1 MSASHKQNRH
11 CDCGT
16 RVSDQSKT
24 GRCLR
29 CNLRLMDKDPEI
41 TKRRADA
48 LRKRLAEDPVERQRR
63 SLQMKINRRN
73 AVNNPVACER
83 ILAAALR
90 NLPKAWTPESIAKKI
105 ARQAEGNRKLAERK
119 IAWCP
124 PEYREEYRR
133 LVYRRR
139 IPSTEARRIIL
150 GMARAATE
158 ALSPFERQM
167 RALQNGARIIAND
180 PLPAGNQVVRRV
192 G

>member
-1 MSASHKQNRH
+1 MSVSHKQNRH

-29 CNLRLMDKDPEI
+29 CNLRLIAKDPEI
-41 TKRRADA
+41 QNRRTAS
-48 LRKRLAEDPVERQRR
+48 LRKRLAEDPVER

-139 IPSTEARRIIL
+139 IPSTEARRIVL

>member
-1 MSASHKQNRH
+1 VGISHKQNRH

-29 CNLRLMDKDPEI
+29 CNLRLMAKDPEI

-63 SLQMKINRRN
+63 ALQMKLNRRN

-90 NLPKAWTPESIAKKI
+90 NLPKAWTPESVAKRVAAIPIAAKKLSD
-105 ARQAEGNRKLAERK
+105 RKLS
-119 IAWCP
+119 WCP
-124 PEYREEYRR
+124 PEKRDHYRWLVRYRH
-133 LVYRRR
+133 VKAAD
-139 IPSTEARRIIL
+139 AREIVL
-150 GMARAATE
+150 AEVRAELA

-167 RALQNGARIIAND
+167 RALQNGARLIAND
-180 PLPAGNQVVRRV
+180 PLPVGNQVVRRV